1 MRKER
6 WRWSVILFLM
16 LAGLFCPVKVHAE
29 ETDSYLDG
37 LSDEMDYGKLDTFK
51 KTMAWSWFLFPVWW
65 KN

>member
-29 ETDSYLDG
+29 ETDSYLAVSYTH
-37 LSDEMDYGKLDTFK
+37 LRAHET
-51 KTMAWSWFLFPVWW
+51 
-65 KN
+65 